1 MELPNVDEDGMW
13 AGPSE
18 PNSIFGHLGGATGTQ
33 QKLFRHSNMVM
44 KCNTKVTIPNNDIKD
59 KFFFVVYDFC
69 SF

>member
-33 QKLFRHSNMVM
+33 QKLFRHCNMVM
-44 KCNTKVTIPNNDIKD
+44 KYNDTFTISYDDIKD
-59 KFFFVVYDFC
+59 KLFVAVYDFC
-69 SF
+69 PF